1 MRECGSEGGEGGVG
15 NMVRP
20 LSNSVY
26 PAHSE
31 RNMNEVLMHVYGDT
45 LKTKRQ
51 GREHTTTNNKKQCN
65 ETDNLLPS
73 LPVSDSPTQ
82 RERGTKIMSQKVGR
96 M

>member
-1 MRECGSEGGEGGVG
+1 ME
-15 NMVRP
+15 RP
-20 LSNSVY
+20 FSNSVY
-26 PAHSE
+26 PAHSD

-65 ETDNLLPS
+65 ETDNLLPP
-73 LPVSDSPTQ
+73 LPVSDAPSR
-82 RERGTKIMSQKVGR
+82 REREGTKIMSQKVGR

>member
-1 MRECGSEGGEGGVG
+1 ME
-15 NMVRP
+15 RP

-26 PAHSE
+26 PAHSD

-65 ETDNLLPS
+65 ETDNFLPS
-73 LPVSDSPTQ
+73 LPVSDSLLAEG
-82 RERGTKIMSQKVGR
+82 ERDKNNEPKGR
-96 M
+96 QDVKCLKNFKCC

>member
-1 MRECGSEGGEGGVG
+1 ME
-15 NMVRP
+15 RP

-26 PAHSE
+26 PAHSD

-65 ETDNLLPS
+65 ETDNLLPP
-73 LPVSDSPTQ
+73 LPVSDAPHSEGE
-82 RERGTKIMSQKVGR
+82 REDKNNEPKGR
-96 M
+96 QDVKCLKNFKCC